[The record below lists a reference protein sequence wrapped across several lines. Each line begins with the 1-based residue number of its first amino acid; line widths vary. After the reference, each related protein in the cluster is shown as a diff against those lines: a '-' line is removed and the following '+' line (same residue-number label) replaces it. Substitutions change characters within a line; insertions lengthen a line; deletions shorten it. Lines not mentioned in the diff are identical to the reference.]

1 MTELS
6 DYQRMVEKPHLER
19 LRQIIR
25 NQADVITRMG
35 LALAEVTTNGRWTE
49 GEQRGEW
56 AITNEVYE
64 TARDALA
71 PAPTGREPR

>member
-1 MTELS
+1 MADQAYLNGQLVMDS
-6 DYQRMVEKPHLER
+6 KQDLANALVQA
-19 LRQIIR
+19 R
-25 NQADVITRMG
+25 N
-35 LALAEVTTNGRWTE
+35 ALNEVTTNGRWTE